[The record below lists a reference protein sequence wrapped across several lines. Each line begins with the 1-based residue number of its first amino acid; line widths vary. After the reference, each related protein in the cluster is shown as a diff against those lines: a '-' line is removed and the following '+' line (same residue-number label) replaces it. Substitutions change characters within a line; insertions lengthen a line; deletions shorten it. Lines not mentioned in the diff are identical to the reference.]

1 MQPISPFTRT
11 VIRSVTYEEF
21 NDMRTSGEYIIWP
34 YNLNCRPVTPI
45 PDSYLIKTPDGNV
58 YEVHDWKPGAPP
70 KITFP
75 KKHKNHDSDSDD
87 VFESSFSRKNNEIKR
102 LRRDI
107 QFTQNALRSL
117 QDKYDKNHEKYEKLK
132 QKFEQ
137 FKAEYFRLTG
147 RRLKIKELGY

>member
-58 YEVHDWKPGAPP
+58 YEVHDWKPGAPL
-70 KITFP
+70 
-75 KKHKNHDSDSDD
+75 
-87 VFESSFSRKNNEIKR
+87 R
-102 LRRDI
+102 LR
-107 QFTQNALRSL
+107 FLRNIKIMILILMMFLNLHSV
-117 QDKYDKNHEKYEKLK
+117 EKIMKLK
-132 QKFEQ
+132 DCEEIFN
-137 FKAEYFRLTG
+137 L
-147 RRLKIKELGY
+147 LKMH